1 MSAIK
6 LTKEQIA
13 QYRQVFDLFDKDH
26 TGDITAEELG
36 EVMKGLGLNPSDS
49 ELHDLIAE
57 ADVNKDGSIDFNEF
71 LNMMARTVKEV
82 DNEEELKNAFKV
94 FDKDGSGTISAIELR
109 AVLQHLGE
117 NLTDDDLDE
126 MLKMADKNGDGNID
140 YEEFVHIMTRD

>member
-36 EVMKGLGLNPSDS
+36 EVMRGLGLNPSDS

-140 YEEFVHIMTRD
+140 CE